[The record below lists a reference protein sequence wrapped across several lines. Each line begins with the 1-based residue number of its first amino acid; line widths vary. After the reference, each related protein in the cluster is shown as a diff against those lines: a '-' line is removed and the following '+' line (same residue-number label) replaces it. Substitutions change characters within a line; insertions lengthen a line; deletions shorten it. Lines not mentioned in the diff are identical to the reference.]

1 MIGNKKEPVEGK
13 ISTASMPDIIFMLL
27 IFFMVSTV
35 FREFRGLPVKIP
47 SAVNSERIDGKR
59 NIAHCYIDVNDRIS
73 IDDKLMTPREV
84 TSIMYLKRVANPR
97 IIVSMK
103 IDENCKYEI
112 VDRVHKALQ
121 EADAR
126 RIVYATLT
134 KE

>member
-1 MIGNKKEPVEGK
+1 MIGNNKRPDQAK

-47 SAVNSERIDGKR
+47 SAANAERIEGKR
-59 NIAHCYIDVNDRIS
+59 NIVYCFIDINERIS
-73 IDDKLMTPREV
+73 VDDKLMTPKEV
-84 TSIMYLKRVANPR
+84 TSIMYLKRSNNPR
-97 IIVSMK
+97 VIVSMK
-103 IDENCKYEI
+103 IDENCKNEI
-112 VDRVHKALQ
+112 VDKVHQALQ

-134 KE
+134 K

>member
-35 FREFRGLPVKIP
+35 FREYRGLPVKIP
-47 SAVNSERIDGKR
+47 SAVNAERIEGKR
-59 NIAHCYIDVNDRIS
+59 NIAYCYIDVNERIS
-73 IDDKLMTPREV
+73 IDDKLMTPKEV
-84 TSIMYLKRVANPR
+84 TSIMYLKRSSNPR
-97 IIVSMK
+97 IVVSMK
-103 IDENCKYEI
+103 IDENCKNEI
-112 VDRVHKALQ
+112 VDNVHKSLQ

-134 KE
+134 K